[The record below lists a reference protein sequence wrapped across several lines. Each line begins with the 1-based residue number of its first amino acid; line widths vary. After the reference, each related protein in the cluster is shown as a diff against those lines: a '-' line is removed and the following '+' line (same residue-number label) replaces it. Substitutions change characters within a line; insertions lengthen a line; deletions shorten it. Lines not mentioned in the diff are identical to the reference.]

1 MILKNYMEEIVY
13 NYMEEVLKD
22 FDMCKCDMCKLDV
35 AAKALNDL
43 PPQYFVSNKGEVY
56 SKIKNLKLQF
66 EVDVIT
72 AITRA
77 AELINKNPRHNVNNQ
92 I

>member
-1 MILKNYMEEIVY
+1 MEEIVY